1 MRALFV
7 APAVALQF
15 LTIIPLRLPRAL
27 PQGAFP
33 GAVALFPLVGLAI
46 GGLAAGVDALC
57 GSVLRSP
64 VSAAIDLVVLAVIS
78 GGLHLDG
85 LADAADGLLGN
96 LPRERRLEV
105 MREGGIGAFGVAAI
119 VLVLLC
125 EYAGL
130 VSLVPAVRAATLAAA
145 VALSRWTMSLLL
157 WAFPYARAEGIATA
171 LRSGLRLRHVLVSTV
186 CAVVIVGVLFSLAGV
201 LLLVL
206 SAALALGVASLAMRR
221 IGGCTGDV
229 YGAAGELVFA
239 ASVVAVGAL
248 TR

>member
-1 MRALFV
+1 MRVALV
-7 APAVALQF
+7 APAVTLQF
-15 LTIIPLRLPRAL
+15 LTIIPVRLPRAL
-27 PQGAFP
+27 PQGVFP

-57 GSVLRSP
+57 GLVLRSP
-64 VSAAIDLVVLAVIS
+64 VTAAIDLVVLAAIS
-78 GGLHLDG
+78 GALHLDG

-130 VSLVPAVRAATLAAA
+130 VSLAPAVRVATLAAA
-145 VALSRWTMSLLL
+145 VALSRWAMSLLL
-157 WAFPYARAEGIATA
+157 WALPYARAEGIATT
-171 LRSGLRLRHVLVSTV
+171 LRSGLRLRHVLLSTL
-186 CAVVIVGVLFSLAGV
+186 CAVVIVGVLFSVAGV
-201 LLLVL
+201 LLLAL
-206 SAALALGVASLAMRR
+206 SAAVALGVGWLAVRR

-229 YGAAGELVFA
+229 YGAAGEIVFA
-239 ASVVAVGAL
+239 ASVVAAGAVAG
-248 TR
+248 